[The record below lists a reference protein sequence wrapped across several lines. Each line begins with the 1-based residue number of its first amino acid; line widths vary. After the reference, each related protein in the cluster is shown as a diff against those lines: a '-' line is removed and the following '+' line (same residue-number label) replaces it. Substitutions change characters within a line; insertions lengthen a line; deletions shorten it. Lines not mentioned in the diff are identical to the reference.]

1 MVDQND
7 SFIREVNEELRS
19 DQVRNAWKRYSRIII
34 GAAVVIVLGTAG
46 HRLWTHWDSTQASD
60 AGDKFLAALTLADQ
74 GKRVIVAGF
83 SDGSRGSGPADRRRR
98 SPG

>member
-60 AGDKFLAALTLADQ
+60 AGDKFLAALTLAVTSACRTSRITVGSPPD
-74 GKRVIVAGF
+74 VATA
-83 SDGSRGSGPADRRRR
+83 SAAP
-98 SPG
+98 

>member
-34 GAAVVIVLGTAG
+34 GA
-46 HRLWTHWDSTQASD
+46 
-60 AGDKFLAALTLADQ
+60 
-74 GKRVIVAGF
+74 
-83 SDGSRGSGPADRRRR
+83 
-98 SPG
+98 